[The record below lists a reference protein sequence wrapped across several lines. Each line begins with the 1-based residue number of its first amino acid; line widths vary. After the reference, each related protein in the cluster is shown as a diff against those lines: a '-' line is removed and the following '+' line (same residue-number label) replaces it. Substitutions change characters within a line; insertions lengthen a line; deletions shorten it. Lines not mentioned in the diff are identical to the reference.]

1 MEDTPILKLL
11 LKLSPPV
18 MLALLIQS
26 VYNIVDS
33 YFVAKFSGD
42 GLTALSIIYPIQ
54 LLMLALAT
62 GTGAGVNILISRMD
76 GVGDTKSQNDVVKS
90 GMFLGVVNFIVFALF
105 GLLSI
110 KGYYNISSNIDG
122 VRREGIM
129 YGQIILSFSFGMF
142 LEANCTKML
151 QAKGNMVV
159 PTIAQIIGA
168 VINVILDPILIFGKF
183 GFPQMGIK
191 GAGVATV
198 IGQWVTMII
207 VLLNV
212 LKYYKFKGSIDL
224 KSCVKI
230 YKFGVPS
237 IILQSLYT
245 FYIVGLNL
253 VLKLFTEDAVA
264 VLGIYYKL
272 QTFFFIPLT
281 GLQQVIVPVVS
292 YNYGAEKYKRVKQTL
307 WYSVGIA
314 CSVMFVGI
322 IMFMVFPREL
332 ISIFSQQEN
341 VLNIGSSA
349 LRIISI
355 SFIPAGFVLMFIVYC
370 QGVNRG
376 GYSILLTVLRQV
388 ILFVPLAWLFHYK
401 GLFYVWFTFPATEI
415 ITALMSFYLYF
426 VREKRSKKSLTLQ

>member
-76 GVGDTKSQNDVVKS
+76 GVGDIKSQNDVVKS
-90 GMFLGVVNFIVFALF
+90 GMFLGAVNFVVFALF

-110 KGYYNISSNIDG
+110 KGYYNISSNIEG

-129 YGQIILSFSFGMF
+129 YGQIILLFSFGMF

-159 PTIAQIIGA
+159 PTIAQIVGA

-183 GFPQMGIK
+183 GFPQMGIR
-191 GAGVATV
+191 GAGIATV
-198 IGQWVTMII
+198 IGQWVTMAI
-207 VLLNV
+207 VLVNV
-212 LKYYKFKGSIDL
+212 LKYYKFKGRIDL

-230 YKFGVPS
+230 YKFGIPS

-307 WYSVGIA
+307 WYSVAIA
-314 CSVMFVGI
+314 CSVMLVGI

-349 LRIISI
+349 LRIIST

-426 VREKRSKKSLTLQ
+426 VRDKRSKISLTLQ

>member
-18 MLALLIQS
+18 MLALLIRS

-76 GVGDTKSQNDVVKS
+76 GVGDIKSQNDVVKS
-90 GMFLGVVNFIVFALF
+90 GMFLGAVNFVVFALF

-110 KGYYNISSNIDG
+110 KGYYNISSNIEG

-129 YGQIILSFSFGMF
+129 YGQIILLFSFGMF

-159 PTIAQIIGA
+159 PTIAQIVGA

-183 GFPQMGIK
+183 GFPQMGIR
-191 GAGVATV
+191 GAGIATV
-198 IGQWVTMII
+198 IGQWVTMAI
-207 VLLNV
+207 VLVNV
-212 LKYYKFKGSIDL
+212 LKYYKFKGRIDL

-230 YKFGVPS
+230 YKFGIPS

-307 WYSVGIA
+307 WYSVAIA
-314 CSVMFVGI
+314 CSVMLVGI

-349 LRIISI
+349 LRIIST

-426 VREKRSKKSLTLQ
+426 VRDKKK

>member
-1 MEDTPILKLL
+1 
-11 LKLSPPV
+11 
-18 MLALLIQS
+18 
-26 VYNIVDS
+26 
-33 YFVAKFSGD
+33 
-42 GLTALSIIYPIQ
+42 
-54 LLMLALAT
+54 
-62 GTGAGVNILISRMD
+62 
-76 GVGDTKSQNDVVKS
+76 
-90 GMFLGVVNFIVFALF
+90 
-105 GLLSI
+105 
-110 KGYYNISSNIDG
+110 
-122 VRREGIM
+122 M
-129 YGQIILSFSFGMF
+129 YGQIILLFSFGMF

-159 PTIAQIIGA
+159 PTIAQIVGA

-183 GFPQMGIK
+183 GFPQMGIR
-191 GAGVATV
+191 GAGIATV
-198 IGQWVTMII
+198 IGQWVTMVI
-207 VLLNV
+207 VLVNV
-212 LKYYKFKGSIDL
+212 LKYYKFKGRIDL

-230 YKFGVPS
+230 YKFGIPS

-307 WYSVGIA
+307 WYSVAIA
-314 CSVMFVGI
+314 CSVMLVGI

-349 LRIISI
+349 LRIIST

-401 GLFYVWFTFPATEI
+401 GLFFVWFTFPATEI

-426 VREKRSKKSLTLQ
+426 VRDKKK

>member
-76 GVGDTKSQNDVVKS
+76 GVGDIKSQNDVVKS
-90 GMFLGVVNFIVFALF
+90 GMFLGAVNFVVFALF

-110 KGYYNISSNIDG
+110 KGYYNISSNIEG

-129 YGQIILSFSFGMF
+129 YGQIILLFSFGMF

-159 PTIAQIIGA
+159 PTIAQIVGA

-183 GFPQMGIK
+183 GFPQMGIR
-191 GAGVATV
+191 GAGIATV
-198 IGQWVTMII
+198 IGQWVTMAI
-207 VLLNV
+207 VLVNV
-212 LKYYKFKGSIDL
+212 LKYYKFKGRIDL

-230 YKFGVPS
+230 YKFGIPS

-307 WYSVGIA
+307 WYSVAIA
-314 CSVMFVGI
+314 CSVMLVGI

-349 LRIISI
+349 LRIIST

-426 VREKRSKKSLTLQ
+426 VRDKKR

>member
-90 GMFLGVVNFIVFALF
+90 GMFLGVVNFVVFALF
-105 GLLSI
+105 GLMSI
-110 KGYYNISSNIDG
+110 KGYYNISSNIED
-122 VRREGIM
+122 VRKEGIM
-129 YGQIILSFSFGMF
+129 YGQIILLFSFGMF

-151 QAKGNMVV
+151 QAKGNMII
-159 PTIAQIIGA
+159 PTIAQIVGA

-191 GAGVATV
+191 GAGIATV

-207 VLLNV
+207 VLINV
-212 LKYYKFKGSIDL
+212 LKYYKFKGHIDL

-253 VLKLFTEDAVA
+253 VLKLFTEDAVV

-307 WYSVGIA
+307 WYSFGIA

-349 LRIISI
+349 LRIIST

-426 VREKRSKKSLTLQ
+426 VREKLTKFLIIFS

>member
-1 MEDTPILKLL
+1 M
-11 LKLSPPV
+11 
-18 MLALLIQS
+18 
-26 VYNIVDS
+26 N
-33 YFVAKFSGD
+33 FV
-42 GLTALSIIYPIQ
+42 I
-54 LLMLALAT
+54 
-62 GTGAGVNILISRMD
+62 
-76 GVGDTKSQNDVVKS
+76 
-90 GMFLGVVNFIVFALF
+90 FAVF
-105 GLLSI
+105 GLLSLR
-110 KGYYNISSNIDG
+110 GYYAISSDSIG
-122 VRREGIM
+122 VRQEGVT
-129 YGQIILSFSFGMF
+129 YGRIILLFSFGMF

-151 QAKGNMVV
+151 QAKGNMIV
-159 PTIAQIIGA
+159 PTLAQIVGA

-183 GFPQMGIK
+183 GFPQLGIG
-191 GAGVATV
+191 GAAIATV
-198 IGQWVTMII
+198 IGQWVTMCI
-207 VLLNV
+207 VLINV
-212 LKYYKFKGSIDL
+212 LKYYKFRGKIDF
-224 KSCVKI
+224 KNCIRI

-292 YNYGAEKYKRVKQTL
+292 YNYGAGKIKRVSQTL
-307 WYSVGIA
+307 WYAVAIA

-322 IMFMVFPREL
+322 VMFMVFPREL

-341 VLNIGSSA
+341 VLDIGSSA
-349 LRIISI
+349 LRIIST

-426 VREKRSKKSLTLQ
+426 VRDKKKYN

>member
-90 GMFLGVVNFIVFALF
+90 GMFLGAVNFVVFALF

-110 KGYYNISSNIDG
+110 KGYYNISSNIEG

-129 YGQIILSFSFGMF
+129 YGQIILLFSFGMF

-159 PTIAQIIGA
+159 PTIAQIVGA

-183 GFPQMGIK
+183 GFPQMGIR
-191 GAGVATV
+191 GAGIATV
-198 IGQWVTMII
+198 IGQWVTMVIGL
-207 VLLNV
+207 VNV
-212 LKYYKFKGSIDL
+212 LKYYKFKGHIDL

-230 YKFGVPS
+230 YKFGIPS

-253 VLKLFTEDAVA
+253 VLKLFTEDAVV

-307 WYSVGIA
+307 WYSVAIA
-314 CSVMFVGI
+314 CSVMLVGI

-349 LRIISI
+349 LRIIST

-426 VREKRSKKSLTLQ
+426 VRDKKK

>member
-90 GMFLGVVNFIVFALF
+90 GMFLGAVNFVVFALF

-110 KGYYNISSNIDG
+110 KGYYNISSNIEG

-129 YGQIILSFSFGMF
+129 YGQIILLFSFGMF

-159 PTIAQIIGA
+159 PTIAQIVGA

-183 GFPQMGIK
+183 GFPQMGIR
-191 GAGVATV
+191 GAGIATV
-198 IGQWVTMII
+198 IGQWVTMVI
-207 VLLNV
+207 VLVNV
-212 LKYYKFKGSIDL
+212 LKYYKFKGRIDL

-230 YKFGVPS
+230 YKFGIPS

-253 VLKLFTEDAVA
+253 VLKLFTEDAVV

-314 CSVMFVGI
+314 CSVMLVGI

-349 LRIISI
+349 LRIIST

-426 VREKRSKKSLTLQ
+426 VRDKKK

>member
-76 GVGDTKSQNDVVKS
+76 GLGDTKSQNDVVKS
-90 GMFLGVVNFIVFALF
+90 GMFLGAVNFVVFALF

-110 KGYYNISSNIDG
+110 KGYYNISSNIEG
-122 VRREGIM
+122 VRKEGIM
-129 YGQIILSFSFGMF
+129 YGQIILLFSFGMF

-159 PTIAQIIGA
+159 PTIAQIVGA

-183 GFPQMGIK
+183 GFPQMGIR
-191 GAGVATV
+191 GAGIATV
-198 IGQWVTMII
+198 IGQWVTMVI
-207 VLLNV
+207 VLVNV
-212 LKYYKFKGSIDL
+212 LKYYKFKGQIDL

-230 YKFGVPS
+230 YKFGIPS

-264 VLGIYYKL
+264 VLGFYYKL
-272 QTFFFIPLT
+272 QKFFFIPLT

-314 CSVMFVGI
+314 CSVMLVGI

-349 LRIISI
+349 LRIIST

-415 ITALMSFYLYF
+415 ITLLMSFYLYF
-426 VREKRSKKSLTLQ
+426 VCKKHTENLIIR

>member
-90 GMFLGVVNFIVFALF
+90 GMFLGVVNFVVFALF
-105 GLLSI
+105 GLMSI
-110 KGYYNISSNIDG
+110 KGYYNISSNIEG
-122 VRREGIM
+122 VRKEGIM
-129 YGQIILSFSFGMF
+129 YGQIILLFSFGMF

-151 QAKGNMVV
+151 QAKGNMIV
-159 PTIAQIIGA
+159 PTIAQIVGA
-168 VINVILDPILIFGKF
+168 VI
-183 GFPQMGIK
+183 
-191 GAGVATV
+191 ATV

-207 VLLNV
+207 VLINV

-230 YKFGVPS
+230 YKFGIPS

-253 VLKLFTEDAVA
+253 VLKLFTEDAVV

-349 LRIISI
+349 LRIIST

-370 QGVNRG
+370 QGVNRS

>member
-76 GVGDTKSQNDVVKS
+76 GVGDIKSQNDVVKS
-90 GMFLGVVNFIVFALF
+90 GMFLGAVNFVVFALF

-110 KGYYNISSNIDG
+110 KGYYNISSNIEG

-129 YGQIILSFSFGMF
+129 YGQIILLFSFGMF

-159 PTIAQIIGA
+159 PTIAQIVGA

-183 GFPQMGIK
+183 GFPQMGIR
-191 GAGVATV
+191 GAGIATV
-198 IGQWVTMII
+198 IGQWVTMVI
-207 VLLNV
+207 VLVNV
-212 LKYYKFKGSIDL
+212 LKYYKFKGRIDL

-230 YKFGVPS
+230 YKFGIPS

-307 WYSVGIA
+307 WYSVAIA
-314 CSVMFVGI
+314 CSVMLVGI

-349 LRIISI
+349 LRIIST

-426 VREKRSKKSLTLQ
+426 VRDKKK

>member
-42 GLTALSIIYPIQ
+42 GLTVLSIIYPIQ

-90 GMFLGVVNFIVFALF
+90 GMFLGVVNFVVFALF
-105 GLLSI
+105 GLMSI
-110 KGYYNISSNIDG
+110 KGYYNISSNIEG
-122 VRREGIM
+122 VRKEGIM
-129 YGQIILSFSFGMF
+129 YGQIILLFSFGMF

-151 QAKGNMVV
+151 QAKGNMIV
-159 PTIAQIIGA
+159 PTIAQIVGA

-191 GAGVATV
+191 GAGIATV

-207 VLLNV
+207 VLINV

-230 YKFGVPS
+230 YKFGIPS

-253 VLKLFTEDAVA
+253 VLKLFTEDAVV

-349 LRIISI
+349 LRIIST

-370 QGVNRG
+370 QGVNRS

-426 VREKRSKKSLTLQ
+426 VIEKRSKKSLTLQ

>member
-90 GMFLGVVNFIVFALF
+90 GMFLGVVNFVVFALF
-105 GLLSI
+105 GLMSI
-110 KGYYNISSNIDG
+110 KGYYNISSNIEG
-122 VRREGIM
+122 VRKEGIM
-129 YGQIILSFSFGMF
+129 YGQIILLFSFGMF

-191 GAGVATV
+191 GAGIATV
-198 IGQWVTMII
+198 IGQWVTM
-207 VLLNV
+207 
-212 LKYYKFKGSIDL
+212 
-224 KSCVKI
+224 
-230 YKFGVPS
+230 
-237 IILQSLYT
+237 
-245 FYIVGLNL
+245 
-253 VLKLFTEDAVA
+253 
-264 VLGIYYKL
+264 
-272 QTFFFIPLT
+272 
-281 GLQQVIVPVVS
+281 
-292 YNYGAEKYKRVKQTL
+292 NYCINKCA
-307 WYSVGIA
+307 
-314 CSVMFVGI
+314 
-322 IMFMVFPREL
+322 
-332 ISIFSQQEN
+332 
-341 VLNIGSSA
+341 
-349 LRIISI
+349 
-355 SFIPAGFVLMFIVYC
+355 
-370 QGVNRG
+370 
-376 GYSILLTVLRQV
+376 
-388 ILFVPLAWLFHYK
+388 
-401 GLFYVWFTFPATEI
+401 
-415 ITALMSFYLYF
+415 
-426 VREKRSKKSLTLQ
+426 

>member
-11 LKLSPPV
+11 LKLSQPV

-42 GLTALSIIYPIQ
+42 GLTALSIIYSIQ

-62 GTGAGVNILISRMD
+62 GTGAGVNILISGMD

-90 GMFLGVVNFIVFALF
+90 GMFLGVVNFVVFALF
-105 GLLSI
+105 GLMSI
-110 KGYYNISSNIDG
+110 KGYYNISSNIEG
-122 VRREGIM
+122 VRKEGIM
-129 YGQIILSFSFGMF
+129 YGQIILLFSFGMF

-151 QAKGNMVV
+151 QAKGNMIV
-159 PTIAQIIGA
+159 PTIAQIVGA

-191 GAGVATV
+191 GAGIATV

-207 VLLNV
+207 VLINV

-230 YKFGVPS
+230 YKFGIPS

-253 VLKLFTEDAVA
+253 VLKLFTEDAVV

-292 YNYGAEKYKRVKQTL
+292 YNYGAV

-322 IMFMVFPREL
+322 IMFMVFPREF

-349 LRIISI
+349 LRIIST

>member
-1 MEDTPILKLL
+1 MEATPILKLL

-62 GTGAGVNILISRMD
+62 GRGAGVIILISRMD
-76 GVGDTKSQNDVVKS
+76 GVGDTKSLNDVVKS
-90 GMFLGVVNFIVFALF
+90 GMFLGVVNFVVFALF
-105 GLLSI
+105 GLMSI
-110 KGYYNISSNIDG
+110 KGYYNISSNIED
-122 VRREGIM
+122 VRKEGIM
-129 YGQIILSFSFGMF
+129 YGQIILLFSFGMF

-151 QAKGNMVV
+151 QAKGNMII
-159 PTIAQIIGA
+159 PTIAQIVGA

-191 GAGVATV
+191 GAGIATV

-207 VLLNV
+207 VLINV
-212 LKYYKFKGSIDL
+212 LKYYKFKGHIDL

-253 VLKLFTEDAVA
+253 VLKLFTEDAVV

-349 LRIISI
+349 LRIIST
-355 SFIPAGFVLMFIVYC
+355 SFIPAGFELMFIVYC

-376 GYSILLTVLRQV
+376 GYSI
-388 ILFVPLAWLFHYK
+388 
-401 GLFYVWFTFPATEI
+401 
-415 ITALMSFYLYF
+415 
-426 VREKRSKKSLTLQ
+426 

>member
-76 GVGDTKSQNDVVKS
+76 GVGDIKSQNDVVKS
-90 GMFLGVVNFIVFALF
+90 GMFLGAVNFVVFALF

-110 KGYYNISSNIDG
+110 KGYYNISSNIEG

-129 YGQIILSFSFGMF
+129 YGQIILLFSFGMF
-142 LEANCTKML
+142 LEANCTRML

-159 PTIAQIIGA
+159 PTIAQIVGA

-183 GFPQMGIK
+183 GFPQMGIR
-191 GAGVATV
+191 GAGIATV
-198 IGQWVTMII
+198 IGQWVTMAI
-207 VLLNV
+207 VLVNV
-212 LKYYKFKGSIDL
+212 LKYYKFKGRIDL

-230 YKFGVPS
+230 YKFGIPS

-307 WYSVGIA
+307 WYSVAIA
-314 CSVMFVGI
+314 CSVMLVGI

-349 LRIISI
+349 LRIIST

-426 VREKRSKKSLTLQ
+426 VRDKKK

>member
-76 GVGDTKSQNDVVKS
+76 GLGDTKSQNDVVKS
-90 GMFLGVVNFIVFALF
+90 GMFLGAVNFVVFALF

-110 KGYYNISSNIDG
+110 KGYYNIYSNIEG
-122 VRREGIM
+122 VRKEGIM
-129 YGQIILSFSFGMF
+129 YGQIILLFSFGMF

-159 PTIAQIIGA
+159 PTIAQIVGA

-183 GFPQMGIK
+183 GFPQMGIR
-191 GAGVATV
+191 GAGIATV
-198 IGQWVTMII
+198 IGQWVTMVI
-207 VLLNV
+207 VLVNV
-212 LKYYKFKGSIDL
+212 LKYYKFKGHIDL

-230 YKFGVPS
+230 YKFGIPS

-314 CSVMFVGI
+314 CSVMLVGI

-332 ISIFSQQEN
+332 ISI
-341 VLNIGSSA
+341 GSSA
-349 LRIISI
+349 LRIIST

-415 ITALMSFYLYF
+415 ITLLMSFYLYF
-426 VREKRSKKSLTLQ
+426 VREKRSEKSLTLQ

>member
-90 GMFLGVVNFIVFALF
+90 GMFLGAVNFVVFALF

-110 KGYYNISSNIDG
+110 KGYYNI
-122 VRREGIM
+122 
-129 YGQIILSFSFGMF
+129 

-159 PTIAQIIGA
+159 PTIAQIVGA

-183 GFPQMGIK
+183 GFPQMGIR
-191 GAGVATV
+191 GAGIATV
-198 IGQWVTMII
+198 IGQWVTMVI
-207 VLLNV
+207 VLVNV
-212 LKYYKFKGSIDL
+212 LKYYKFKGRIDL

-230 YKFGVPS
+230 YKFGIPS

-292 YNYGAEKYKRVKQTL
+292 YNYGAEKYNRH
-307 WYSVGIA
+307 YGI
-314 CSVMFVGI
+314 
-322 IMFMVFPREL
+322 P
-332 ISIFSQQEN
+332 
-341 VLNIGSSA
+341 
-349 LRIISI
+349 
-355 SFIPAGFVLMFIVYC
+355 
-370 QGVNRG
+370 
-376 GYSILLTVLRQV
+376 LLLLVQLC
-388 ILFVPLAWLFHYK
+388 
-401 GLFYVWFTFPATEI
+401 
-415 ITALMSFYLYF
+415 
-426 VREKRSKKSLTLQ
+426 

>member
-90 GMFLGVVNFIVFALF
+90 GMFLGVVNFVVFALF
-105 GLLSI
+105 GLMSI
-110 KGYYNISSNIDG
+110 KGYYNISSNIEG
-122 VRREGIM
+122 VRKEGIM
-129 YGQIILSFSFGMF
+129 YGQIILLFSFGMF

-151 QAKGNMVV
+151 QAKGNMIV
-159 PTIAQIIGA
+159 PTIAQIVGA

-191 GAGVATV
+191 GAGIATV

-207 VLLNV
+207 VLINV

-230 YKFGVPS
+230 YKFGIPS

-253 VLKLFTEDAVA
+253 VLKLFTEDAVV

-307 WYSVGIA
+307 
-314 CSVMFVGI
+314 
-322 IMFMVFPREL
+322 
-332 ISIFSQQEN
+332 
-341 VLNIGSSA
+341 
-349 LRIISI
+349 
-355 SFIPAGFVLMFIVYC
+355 
-370 QGVNRG
+370 
-376 GYSILLTVLRQV
+376 
-388 ILFVPLAWLFHYK
+388 
-401 GLFYVWFTFPATEI
+401 
-415 ITALMSFYLYF
+415 
-426 VREKRSKKSLTLQ
+426 

>member
-90 GMFLGVVNFIVFALF
+90 GMFLGAVNFVVFALF

-110 KGYYNISSNIDG
+110 KGYYNISSNIEG

-129 YGQIILSFSFGMF
+129 YGQIILLFSFGMF

-159 PTIAQIIGA
+159 PTIAQIVGA

-183 GFPQMGIK
+183 GFPQMGIR
-191 GAGVATV
+191 GAGIATV
-198 IGQWVTMII
+198 IGQWVTMVI
-207 VLLNV
+207 VLVNV
-212 LKYYKFKGSIDL
+212 LKYYKFKGRIDL

-230 YKFGVPS
+230 YKFGIPS

-307 WYSVGIA
+307 WYSVAIA
-314 CSVMFVGI
+314 CSVMLVGI

-349 LRIISI
+349 LRIIST

-415 ITALMSFYLYF
+415 ITALMSFYLDF
-426 VREKRSKKSLTLQ
+426 VRDKKK

>member
-76 GVGDTKSQNDVVKS
+76 GVGDIKSQNDVVKS
-90 GMFLGVVNFIVFALF
+90 GMFLGAVNFVVFALF

-110 KGYYNISSNIDG
+110 KGYYNISSNIEG
-122 VRREGIM
+122 VRREGIT
-129 YGQIILSFSFGMF
+129 YGQIILLFSFGMF

-159 PTIAQIIGA
+159 PTIAQIVGA

-183 GFPQMGIK
+183 GFPQMGIR
-191 GAGVATV
+191 GAGIATV
-198 IGQWVTMII
+198 IGQWVTMAI
-207 VLLNV
+207 VLVNV
-212 LKYYKFKGSIDL
+212 LKYYKFKGRIDL

-230 YKFGVPS
+230 YKFGIPS

-307 WYSVGIA
+307 WYSVAIA
-314 CSVMFVGI
+314 CSVMLVGI

-349 LRIISI
+349 LRIIST

-426 VREKRSKKSLTLQ
+426 VRDKKK

>member
-76 GVGDTKSQNDVVKS
+76 GVGDIKSQNDVVKS
-90 GMFLGVVNFIVFALF
+90 GMFLGAVNFVVFALF

-110 KGYYNISSNIDG
+110 KGYYNISSNIEG

-129 YGQIILSFSFGMF
+129 YGQIILLFSFGMF

-159 PTIAQIIGA
+159 PTIAQIVGA

-183 GFPQMGIK
+183 GFPQMGIR
-191 GAGVATV
+191 GAGIATV
-198 IGQWVTMII
+198 IGQWVTMAI
-207 VLLNV
+207 VLVNV
-212 LKYYKFKGSIDL
+212 LKYYKFKGRIDL

-230 YKFGVPS
+230 YKFGIPS

-307 WYSVGIA
+307 WYSVAIA
-314 CSVMFVGI
+314 CSVMLVGI

-349 LRIISI
+349 LRIIST

-426 VREKRSKKSLTLQ
+426 VRDKKK

>member
-90 GMFLGVVNFIVFALF
+90 GMFLGVVNFVVFALF
-105 GLLSI
+105 GLMSI
-110 KGYYNISSNIDG
+110 KGYYNISSNIED
-122 VRREGIM
+122 VRKEGIM
-129 YGQIILSFSFGMF
+129 YGQIILLFSFGMF

-151 QAKGNMVV
+151 QAKGNMII
-159 PTIAQIIGA
+159 PTIAQIVGA

-191 GAGVATV
+191 GAGIATV

-207 VLLNV
+207 VLINV
-212 LKYYKFKGSIDL
+212 LKYYKFKGHIDL

-253 VLKLFTEDAVA
+253 VLKLFTEDAVV

-349 LRIISI
+349 LRIIST

-388 ILFVPLAWLFHYK
+388 ILFVPLAWHFHYK
-401 GLFYVWFTFPATEI
+401 
-415 ITALMSFYLYF
+415 
-426 VREKRSKKSLTLQ
+426 

>member
-1 MEDTPILKLL
+1 M
-11 LKLSPPV
+11 
-18 MLALLIQS
+18 
-26 VYNIVDS
+26 
-33 YFVAKFSGD
+33 
-42 GLTALSIIYPIQ
+42 
-54 LLMLALAT
+54 
-62 GTGAGVNILISRMD
+62 
-76 GVGDTKSQNDVVKS
+76 
-90 GMFLGVVNFIVFALF
+90 
-105 GLLSI
+105 
-110 KGYYNISSNIDG
+110 
-122 VRREGIM
+122 
-129 YGQIILSFSFGMF
+129 
-142 LEANCTKML
+142 
-151 QAKGNMVV
+151 
-159 PTIAQIIGA
+159 
-168 VINVILDPILIFGKF
+168 
-183 GFPQMGIK
+183 
-191 GAGVATV
+191 
-198 IGQWVTMII
+198 
-207 VLLNV
+207 
-212 LKYYKFKGSIDL
+212 
-224 KSCVKI
+224 
-230 YKFGVPS
+230 
-237 IILQSLYT
+237 QSLYT

-349 LRIISI
+349 LRIIST

-388 ILFVPLAWLFHYK
+388 ILFVPLVGFSTTRDFFMYGLLFRQLK
-401 GLFYVWFTFPATEI
+401 L
-415 ITALMSFYLYF
+415 
-426 VREKRSKKSLTLQ
+426 LQH

>member
-90 GMFLGVVNFIVFALF
+90 GMFLGVVNFVVFALF
-105 GLLSI
+105 GLMSI
-110 KGYYNISSNIDG
+110 KGYYNISSNIEG
-122 VRREGIM
+122 VRKEGIM
-129 YGQIILSFSFGMF
+129 YGQIILLFSFGMF

-151 QAKGNMVV
+151 QAKGNMIV
-159 PTIAQIIGA
+159 PTIAQIVGA

-191 GAGVATV
+191 GAGIATV

-207 VLLNV
+207 VLINV

-230 YKFGVPS
+230 YKFGIPS

-253 VLKLFTEDAVA
+253 VLKLFTEDAVV

-332 ISIFSQQEN
+332 ISIFSQ
-341 VLNIGSSA
+341 
-349 LRIISI
+349 
-355 SFIPAGFVLMFIVYC
+355 
-370 QGVNRG
+370 
-376 GYSILLTVLRQV
+376 
-388 ILFVPLAWLFHYK
+388 K
-401 GLFYVWFTFPATEI
+401 
-415 ITALMSFYLYF
+415 
-426 VREKRSKKSLTLQ
+426 

>member
-76 GVGDTKSQNDVVKS
+76 GVVDTKSQNDVVKS
-90 GMFLGVVNFIVFALF
+90 GMFLGAVNFVVFALF

-110 KGYYNISSNIDG
+110 KGYYNISSNIEG

-129 YGQIILSFSFGMF
+129 YGQIILLFSFGMF

-159 PTIAQIIGA
+159 PTIAQI
-168 VINVILDPILIFGKF
+168 V
-183 GFPQMGIK
+183 
-191 GAGVATV
+191 GAGIATV
-198 IGQWVTMII
+198 IGQWVTMVI
-207 VLLNV
+207 VLVNV
-212 LKYYKFKGSIDL
+212 LKYYKFKGRIDL

-230 YKFGVPS
+230 YKFGIPS

-307 WYSVGIA
+307 WYSVAIA
-314 CSVMFVGI
+314 CSVMLVGI

-349 LRIISI
+349 LRIIST

-426 VREKRSKKSLTLQ
+426 VRDKKK

>member
-90 GMFLGVVNFIVFALF
+90 GMFLGVVNFVIFALF
-105 GLLSI
+105 GLMSI
-110 KGYYNISSNIDG
+110 KDYYNISSNMEG
-122 VRREGIM
+122 VRKEGIM

-183 GFPQMGIK
+183 GLPQMGIR
-191 GAGVATV
+191 GAGIATV
-198 IGQWVTMII
+198 IGQWITMII
-207 VLLNV
+207 VLMNV
-212 LKYYKFKGSIDL
+212 LKYYKFKGHIDL

-272 QTFFFIPLT
+272 QTFFFIPLI

-314 CSVMFVGI
+314 CSVMLVGI

-332 ISIFSQQEN
+332 ISIFSQQED

-349 LRIISI
+349 LRIIST

-401 GLFYVWFTFPATEI
+401 GLFYVWFTFPSTEI
-415 ITALMSFYLYF
+415 ITTLMSFYLYF

>member
-26 VYNIVDS
+26 IYNIVDS

-76 GVGDTKSQNDVVKS
+76 GVGDTKSQNNVVKS
-90 GMFLGVVNFIVFALF
+90 GMFLGVVNFVVIALF

-110 KGYYNISSNIDG
+110 KGYYNISSNIEG
-122 VRREGIM
+122 VRREGII
-129 YGQIILSFSFGMF
+129 YGKIILLFSFGMF
-142 LEANCTKML
+142 LEANCTKIL
-151 QAKGNMVV
+151 QAKGNMII
-159 PTIAQIIGA
+159 PTIAQIVGA
-168 VINVILDPILIFGKF
+168 IINVILDPILIFGKL
-183 GFPQMGIK
+183 GLPQLGIA
-191 GAGVATV
+191 GAGIATV
-198 IGQWVTMII
+198 IGQWITMAI
-207 VLLNV
+207 VLINV
-212 LKYYKFKGSIDL
+212 LKYYKFKGHIDL
-224 KSCVKI
+224 KICVRI
-230 YKFGVPS
+230 YKFGIPS

-307 WYSVGIA
+307 WYSVAIA
-314 CSVMFVGI
+314 CSVMLVGI

-341 VLNIGSSA
+341 VLYIGSSA

-415 ITALMSFYLYF
+415 ITLLMSFYLYF
-426 VREKRSKKSLTLQ
+426 VKDKNKVKKS

>member
-62 GTGAGVNILISRMD
+62 GTGVGVNILISRMD
-76 GVGDTKSQNDVVKS
+76 GVGDIKSQNDVVKS
-90 GMFLGVVNFIVFALF
+90 GMFLGAVNFVVFALF

-110 KGYYNISSNIDG
+110 KGYYNISSNIEG

-129 YGQIILSFSFGMF
+129 YGQIILLFSFGMF

-159 PTIAQIIGA
+159 PTIAQIVGA

-183 GFPQMGIK
+183 GFPQMGIR
-191 GAGVATV
+191 GAGIATV
-198 IGQWVTMII
+198 IGQWVTMAI
-207 VLLNV
+207 VLVNV
-212 LKYYKFKGSIDL
+212 LKYYKFKGRIDL

-230 YKFGVPS
+230 YKFGIPS

-307 WYSVGIA
+307 WYSVAIA
-314 CSVMFVGI
+314 CSVMLVGI

-349 LRIISI
+349 LRIIST

-426 VREKRSKKSLTLQ
+426 VRDKKK

>member
-62 GTGAGVNILISRMD
+62 GTGAGVNILMSRMD
-76 GVGDTKSQNDVVKS
+76 GVGDIKSQNDVVKS
-90 GMFLGVVNFIVFALF
+90 GMFLGAVNFVVFALF

-110 KGYYNISSNIDG
+110 KGYYNISSNIEG

-129 YGQIILSFSFGMF
+129 YGQIILLFSFGMF

-159 PTIAQIIGA
+159 PTIAQIVGA

-183 GFPQMGIK
+183 GFPQMGIR
-191 GAGVATV
+191 GAGIATV
-198 IGQWVTMII
+198 IGQWVTMAI
-207 VLLNV
+207 VLVNV
-212 LKYYKFKGSIDL
+212 LKYYKFKGRIDL

-230 YKFGVPS
+230 YKFGIPS

-307 WYSVGIA
+307 WYSVAIA
-314 CSVMFVGI
+314 CSVMLVGI

-349 LRIISI
+349 LRIIST

-426 VREKRSKKSLTLQ
+426 VRDKKK

>member
-90 GMFLGVVNFIVFALF
+90 GMFLGVVNFVVFALF
-105 GLLSI
+105 GLMSI
-110 KGYYNISSNIDG
+110 KGYYNISSNIEG
-122 VRREGIM
+122 VRKEGIM
-129 YGQIILSFSFGMF
+129 YGQIILLFSFGMF

-151 QAKGNMVV
+151 QAKGNMIV
-159 PTIAQIIGA
+159 PTIAQIVGA

-191 GAGVATV
+191 GAGIATV

-207 VLLNV
+207 VLINV

-230 YKFGVPS
+230 YKFGIPS

-253 VLKLFTEDAVA
+253 VLKLFTEDAVV

-349 LRIISI
+349 LRIIST

-370 QGVNRG
+370 QGVNRS

-388 ILFVPLAWLFHYK
+388 ILFVPLAWL
-401 GLFYVWFTFPATEI
+401 LCVV
-415 ITALMSFYLYF
+415 YF
-426 VREKRSKKSLTLQ
+426 SGN

>member
-76 GVGDTKSQNDVVKS
+76 GVGDIKSQNDVVKS
-90 GMFLGVVNFIVFALF
+90 GMFLGAVNFVVFALF

-110 KGYYNISSNIDG
+110 KGYYNISSNIEG

-129 YGQIILSFSFGMF
+129 YGQIILLFSFGMF

-159 PTIAQIIGA
+159 PTIAQIVGA

-183 GFPQMGIK
+183 GFPQMGIR
-191 GAGVATV
+191 GAGIATV
-198 IGQWVTMII
+198 IGQWVTMAI
-207 VLLNV
+207 VLVNV
-212 LKYYKFKGSIDL
+212 LKYYKFKGRIDL

-230 YKFGVPS
+230 YKFGIPS

-307 WYSVGIA
+307 WYSVAIA
-314 CSVMFVGI
+314 CSVMLVGI
-322 IMFMVFPREL
+322 IMFMVFHREL

-349 LRIISI
+349 LRIIST

-426 VREKRSKKSLTLQ
+426 VRDKKK